1 MSVFLPQCSSTGGEF
16 YQQVG
21 GTRNI
26 SKKLKCFQTV
36 VALTN
41 LRCLFLLQNMMVFL
55 RSSVRERMN
64 QHSLNIVRDDL
75 SIFRISVSADLLV
88 ILVNSST
95 KMLSLIFEA
104 IGKASKR
111 VSSSI
116 QDIILFQ

>member
-1 MSVFLPQCSSTGGEF
+1 MYTNISVDLAIRCVEDRWEEIKNYCTVPKELFIHMLKECIFTTVFQYGGEF

-64 QHSLNIVRDDL
+64 QHFLNL
-75 SIFRISVSADLLV
+75 F
-88 ILVNSST
+88 
-95 KMLSLIFEA
+95 FET
-104 IGKASKR
+104 
-111 VSSSI
+111 
-116 QDIILFQ
+116 F